1 MKKQRQ
7 PPPAR
12 SQITRGTRQT
22 VLEARASVWTTRD
35 HEIIRKWASEVGA
48 EPATGEATA
57 SGPASTLKVVDGG
70 TGLRFNFPGVSPF
83 RVISWDEWLDHFTSH
98 DLTFVYDDDG
108 PGRPTSA
115 RYRIVPASELSS
127 R

>member
-1 MKKQRQ
+1 M
-7 PPPAR
+7 
-12 SQITRGTRQT
+12 
-22 VLEARASVWTTRD
+22 LEAGAVRVGDARPHD
-35 HEIIRKWASEVGA
+35 HSRMGQRGGA
-48 EPATGEATA
+48 EPATGEATP
-57 SGPASTLKVVDGG
+57 SGPASVLKVADGG

-83 RVISWDEWLDHFTSH
+83 RAISWDEWLDHFTSH
-98 DLTFVYDDDG
+98 DLTFVYDDAE